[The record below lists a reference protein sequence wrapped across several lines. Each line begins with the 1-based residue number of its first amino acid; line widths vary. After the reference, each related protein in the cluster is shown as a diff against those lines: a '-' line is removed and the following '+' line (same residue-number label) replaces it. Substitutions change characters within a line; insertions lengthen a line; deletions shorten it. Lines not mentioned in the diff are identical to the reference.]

1 MTTEVGVTIIMD
13 MKTLSLA
20 DVKAHLSALIA
31 EVETH
36 HQNVTVTKNGV
47 PAAVV
52 ISIDEWES
60 LQETIAVLSDEQA
73 IADLREAA
81 ASRASGETYGTAE
94 VLEAFERRRNRTA

>member
-1 MTTEVGVTIIMD
+1 MTIIMT

-20 DVKAHLSALIA
+20 DAKAHLSALIA
-31 EVETH
+31 EVEAH

-81 ASRASGETYGTAE
+81 ATRAAGEAYGSDE
-94 VLEAFERRRNRTA
+94 VLAAFEHRRDRSA